1 MEIPRL
7 SSIEITETEMA
18 EQKSEIEIL
27 IIGGGPAGL
36 AAAIYAARARRSC
49 LILDR
54 AFPGGQLMYTAWIEN
69 YPGFPQGSTGMDLA
83 SCMAEQTKNL
93 GVEILMEEVTAI
105 ERKETGFLVKT
116 SETLFNAK
124 TAIIA
129 TGASW
134 RRLDVPGEQELAGRG
149 VSYCATCDGMLYRGK
164 EVVLVGGGDTALCEA
179 LFLTRFVSRLHVIH
193 RRDRLRA
200 EKIVQ
205 ERVLSHPKISFIWN
219 SVVTKILG
227 ADKVEAVQLLNK
239 KTGDITLV
247 PTEGVFVFIGNT
259 PNTSFVPEEVKKN
272 ARGQILANVKMETSA
287 PGIYAAGD
295 VRAESIRQVV
305 SAVGD
310 GASAAWNADKY
321 LDSLEK

>member
-1 MEIPRL
+1 M
-7 SSIEITETEMA
+7 TE
-18 EQKSEIEIL
+18 QNSEIDIL

-69 YPGFPQGSTGMDLA
+69 YPGFPNGSTGMDLA
-83 SCMAEQTKNL
+83 SHMAQQAKNF
-93 GVEILMEEVTAI
+93 GVEILMEEAGEI
-105 ERKETGFLVKT
+105 KPQDQGFLVKT
-116 SETLFNAK
+116 SGPSFKSK
-124 TAIIA
+124 TAIIS

-134 RRLDVPGEQELAGRG
+134 RRLDVPGEKELAGKG
-149 VSYCATCDGMLYRGK
+149 VSYCATCDGMLFRDK
-164 EVVLVGGGDTALCEA
+164 DVVLVGGGDTALCEA
-179 LFLTRFVSRLHVIH
+179 LFLTRFVKSLRVIH
-193 RRDRLRA
+193 RRDQLRA

-205 ERVLSHPKISFIWN
+205 ERALSSPKISFIWD

-227 ADKVEAVQLLNK
+227 TESVSAVELQNK
-239 KTGDITLV
+239 KTGVLSII
-247 PTEGVFVFIGNT
+247 PAEGVFVFIGNI
-259 PNTSFVPEEVKKN
+259 PNTSFVPEGVRKN
-272 ARGQILANVKMETSA
+272 EQGQIITNVKMETSM
-287 PGIYAAGD
+287 PGIYASGD

-310 GASAAWNADKY
+310 GACAAWHADKY

>member
-1 MEIPRL
+1 M
-7 SSIEITETEMA
+7 TG
-18 EQKSEIEIL
+18 QKSEIDIL

-83 SCMAEQTKNL
+83 SRMAEQAKNF
-93 GVEILMEEVTAI
+93 GVEILMEEVKEI
-105 ERKETGFLVKT
+105 ERQEPGFLVKT
-116 SETLFNAK
+116 SGPPFRTK
-124 TAIIA
+124 TVIIA

-149 VSYCATCDGMLYRGK
+149 VSYCATCDGMLYRDK

-179 LFLTRFVSRLHVIH
+179 LFLTRFVSRLQVIH
-193 RRDRLRA
+193 RRDQLRA
-200 EKIVQ
+200 EKIIQ
-205 ERVLSHPKISFIWN
+205 ERALSNPKISFIWN

-227 ADKVEAVQLLNK
+227 AKKVEAVEILNK
-239 KTGDITLV
+239 KTGETSLV
-247 PTEGVFVFIGNT
+247 PTEGVFVFIGNI
-259 PNTSFVPEEVKKN
+259 PNTSFVPEEAGKN
-272 ARGQILANVKMETSA
+272 DRGQIIVNVKMETSV
-287 PGIYAAGD
+287 PGLYASGD